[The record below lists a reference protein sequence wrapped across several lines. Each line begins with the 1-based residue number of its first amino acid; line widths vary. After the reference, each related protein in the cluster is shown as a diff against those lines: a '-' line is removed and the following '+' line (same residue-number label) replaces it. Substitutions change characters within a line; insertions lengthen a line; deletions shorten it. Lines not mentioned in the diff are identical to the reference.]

1 LEKSLHYYFLAPL
14 RREVL
19 VVGKFLSG
27 LVAATVIFCSSTLL
41 QFVALY
47 CYFSSNTLQ
56 EFLFHEHGLGQL
68 AAYLGVTLLA
78 CIGYG
83 SVFLAAGLLFRNPL
97 IPTLAVLVWEA
108 VNGFLPA
115 LLQQIS
121 VIFYLKSLC
130 PVAIPEAI
138 NVDKNSLLA
147 FLAVNPSP
155 AAPATAILGLLIL
168 CLLILALSSLQV
180 RRMQID
186 YGAE

>member
-1 LEKSLHYYFLAPL
+1 ML
-14 RREVL
+14 
-19 VVGKFLSG
+19 
-27 LVAATVIFCSSTLL
+27 
-41 QFVALY
+41 
-47 CYFSSNTLQ
+47 
-56 EFLFHEHGLGQL
+56 
-68 AAYLGVTLLA
+68 
-78 CIGYG
+78 
-83 SVFLAAGLLFRNPL
+83 
-97 IPTLAVLVWEA
+97 VLVWEA

-115 LLQQIS
+115 VLQRIS

-168 CLLILALSSLQV
+168 CLIILTLSSLQV

-186 YGAE
+186 YGTE